1 MNGKMKNHKPMVIFA
16 YERKVN
22 KFLRHY
28 EKVVEKETKRIH
40 RILDKYGRFNGTHN
54 HSTRRKTS

>member
-1 MNGKMKNHKPMVIFA
+1 MAKPMVIFA
-16 YERKVN
+16 YERKVG
-22 KFLRHY
+22 KFLRQY
-28 EKVVEKETKRIH
+28 EKTLEKETKRIH